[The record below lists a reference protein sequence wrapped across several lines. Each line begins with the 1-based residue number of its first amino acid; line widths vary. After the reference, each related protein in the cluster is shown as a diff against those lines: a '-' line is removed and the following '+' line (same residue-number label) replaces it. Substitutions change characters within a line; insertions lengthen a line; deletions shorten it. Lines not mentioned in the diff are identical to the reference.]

1 MSTKNISLENEVSN
15 IKEKDV
21 EKQENKNETTKLEE
35 NEVKTQNEVIKDEN
49 NSNTSNKTINDTKY
63 VPNNYVPAENNSK
76 NDVMSNFTIFVILFI
91 IVLLILFAGFTLYNM
106 FNTNIINGVSI
117 KGLDVSNLS
126 KSDAKYQLDNYIAN
140 SLPQEIILKHNDYET
155 TISLSQIGVSFD
167 TKKASNYAYDIGRK
181 GNIFENNLTV
191 LSTLFGHINIEPT
204 LNLDEEQLKK
214 NLEDISLELP
224 DGVLQSSYYIEG
236 NNLIITSGKEGN
248 VVDVEKTIE
257 AIKNSIS
264 TFSCKDS
271 PVELV
276 VRTEAPDSIDLEK
289 IHNEIY
295 KEPVDAYYTQNPFTV
310 YPSENGLDFNI
321 SMDEA
326 KNIIFS
332 EQKDEYIIPLKTLTP
347 NVTTNMIGT
356 EAFPDLLSSY
366 STNYSTR
373 DKDRTTNLI
382 LAANKINGTVVMPGE
397 TFSYNKVVGARTI
410 AARI

>member
-91 IVLLILFAGFTLYNM
+91 IILLILFAGFTLYNM

-140 SLPQEIILKHNDYET
+140 SLPQEIKLKHNDYET